1 MRRIFGLMIV
11 ALGLSGC
18 TLGQFQTAPVADLGD
33 FSLGHNIVIAPNPHK
48 GPGSREATPEELI
61 AAVEGA
67 IENRFRAYD
76 GDKLYNLGLSI
87 DGYGL
92 AEAGVPVV
100 LAPKSVLILHV
111 TLWDDAAGEKL
122 NEEAHQIIIL
132 EDISAKSIFGSGFFN
147 TGDQQ
152 LNDLARKAA
161 VALEEWMQENG
172 EWFGI
177 EPVAEEQASDEE
189 PDE

>member
-1 MRRIFGLMIV
+1 MRRILGLMIV
-11 ALGLSGC
+11 MVGLSGC
-18 TLGQFQTAPVADLGD
+18 TLGQFQTAPAANLGD

-48 GPGSREATPEELI
+48 GPGSRETTPEELI

-67 IENRFRAYD
+67 IETKLRAYD
-76 GDKLYNLGLSI
+76 GDKLYNIGLSI

-92 AEAGVPVV
+92 AEPGVPLV

-111 TLWDDAAGEKL
+111 TLWDDAAAEKL

-132 EDISAKSIFGSGFFN
+132 EDLSAKTLFGSGFFS

-152 LNDLARKAA
+152 LNALASKAA
-161 VALEEWMQENG
+161 VKLEEWLEENNG
-172 EWFGI
+172 WFGV
-177 EPVAEEQASDEE
+177 EPVAEVSALDEE